1 MVDIHAMN
9 DIADLNLVAV
19 FEAVW
24 RHRQISRAAAELNSS
39 QPTVSNALRRLRL
52 AMDDRLFVRSG
63 QMMVPTPLAE
73 EIAPHW
79 CNGLMAIRRGGALK
93 SGFNPATDRR
103 RFSILMTDIAE
114 AVIMPHLLA
123 ACRVSAP
130 FVSFRTTQLDV
141 EKTLHALRSGDVD
154 LAIGYLPSLRSGVK
168 QQLLFEA
175 DYVVI
180 SRKNHPI
187 IGRSGRLTRPTFLG
201 CRHALAE
208 ATGTGHV
215 IVERVLKRFGLSGSI
230 GTRVPH
236 FLALPMIVAA
246 SDLLATVP
254 RPLARLLMDAV
265 PIAIHEHPIKFPTLP
280 IRLFWHERFD
290 ADLGLRWLRHT
301 LKQVVNRAE
310 VLRPKGRA

>member
-1 MVDIHAMN
+1 MN
-9 DIADLNLVAV
+9 EIADLNLVAV

-24 RHRQISRAAAELNSS
+24 RHRQISRAATELNSS
-39 QPTVSNALRRLRL
+39 QPTVSNALRRLREV
-52 AMDDRLFVRSG
+52 MDDRLFVRSG
-63 QMMVPTPLAE
+63 QMMLPTPLAQ

-79 CNGLMAIRRGGALK
+79 CDGLMAIREGTAVK
-93 SGFNPATDRR
+93 AGFTPATDRR
-103 RFSILMTDIAE
+103 KFSLLMTDIAE
-114 AVIMPHLLA
+114 AIILPHLLE
-123 ACRVSAP
+123 ACRISAP
-130 FVSFRTTQLDV
+130 SVSFRTTQLDV
-141 EKTLHALRSGDVD
+141 EKTLPALRSGDVD

-180 SRKNHPI
+180 SRKDHPI
-187 IGRSGRLTRPTFLG
+187 IKRSGKLTRAEFLA

-215 IVERVLKRFGLSGSI
+215 VVERMLKRWGLGNSI

-254 RPLARLLMDAV
+254 RPLARLLIDTI
-265 PIAIHEHPIKFPTLP
+265 PIAIHQHPMRFSNLP

-301 LKQVVNRAE
+301 LRQALQRVE
-310 VLRPKGRA
+310 VLRPKGRV